1 MNLNISGH
9 HLEIT
14 PAIRDYV
21 ISKFARVLRHIDN
34 VIDASVIL
42 SLEPLKH
49 KAEVTLRV
57 PGKDIHC
64 EAQEENLYAAIDL
77 LTDKA
82 DRLVLKHK
90 EKQQGFTKNTSAREL
105 NMSE

>member
-14 PAIRDYV
+14 PAIREYV
-21 ISKFARVLRHIDN
+21 VSKFARVLRHIDN

-82 DRLVLKHK
+82 DRLVLQHK

>member
-14 PAIRDYV
+14 PAIREYV
-21 ISKFARVLRHIDN
+21 VSKFARVLRHIDN
-34 VIDASVIL
+34 IIDASVIL

-90 EKQQGFTKNTSAREL
+90 EKQQGVGKTTSAREL